1 MAVAGLVLGIMAI
14 VISFIPCIGLLAIMP
29 AILGIIFSVVGLSQ
43 AKKTGQ
49 GKGMAIAGLVLSLLA
64 IAWIPIFIL
73 LIMGGAA
80 AAGAA
85 AGGPF

>member
-1 MAVAGLVLGIMAI
+1 MAMAGLVLGIVAI
-14 VISFIPCIGLLAIMP
+14 VLSFIPCIGFFAITP
-29 AILGIIFSVVGLSQ
+29 AILGIIFSIIGLSQ

-49 GKGMAIAGLVLSLLA
+49 GKGMAIAGLVLSILA
-64 IAWIPIFIL
+64 IVWIPIFIL
-73 LIMGGAA
+73 LIVGGA